1 MKKITTVLV
10 AVSASLT
17 LLAMTACSNGGNGT
31 TESAASTVS
40 GGGIGLFNNVPSVSQ
55 TTSLPAASV
64 PVASVPVASVPASS
78 VPSASEPPASAPS
91 LPPVQQGS
99 GDWDESDWDE
109 SDWDESDWD
118 ESDWDVSPATPKGK
132 ANPAYAGTYYI
143 KVSPEYQKQI
153 DALSDEQ
160 KAIIQQVLQST
171 LILGADGSV
180 TISSMGQNATGSWWD
195 NGNGTITLSAEG
207 SEMTYTYQNGMI
219 YDPND
224 TSTYFQKG

>member
-64 PVASVPVASVPASS
+64 PAAS

-91 LPPVQQGS
+91 LPPVQQSS

-118 ESDWDVSPATPKGK
+118 ESDWDESQPNPKGK